1 MQTPTQSPQ
10 PMTAAERDIHIQSLS
25 DHFMAAYQRFE
36 DSGLVA
42 DRDEAYRWLRMRDTA
57 LLEKVRD
64 EGCDFFQTAGARDA
78 MAMSAGVPA

>member
-36 DSGLVA
+36 DSGLAA
-42 DRDEAYRWLRMRDTA
+42 DRDEA
-57 LLEKVRD
+57 LLERLAD
-64 EGCDFFQTAGARDA
+64 EGNDYFQTAGVADARA
-78 MAMSAGVPA
+78 MRQEPVHG